1 MKNLLILLTP
11 IVVLVGFF
19 GLRSDME
26 KSSVK
31 SIETGLNYTAVA
43 DGDPIFSY
51 DKNYI
56 LGSIFYDEDAEMHVV
71 SVNTENARAHLRSKH
86 GRGHSFDSL
95 TVVNNHL
102 YLYFSK
108 GSKIFAQ
115 DVNLGS
121 RDWVNSDLKF
131 GYAETHSCDAE
142 CVSTAICESCYFM
155 RDNGRILGCNC
166 GQSSMVCCHTITAYS
181 FGYR

>member
-1 MKNLLILLTP
+1 M
-11 IVVLVGFF
+11 GFF
-19 GLRSDME
+19 GLRSDIE
-26 KSSVK
+26 KLSVK
-31 SIETGLNYTAVA
+31 SIEPGVDYSGGV

-51 DKNYI
+51 DKNYF

-71 SVNTENARAHLRSKH
+71 SVNTENAKAHLASKH

-95 TVVNNHL
+95 TVVKNHL
-102 YLYFSK
+102 YLYFNK

-131 GYAETHSCDAE
+131 GYAGTHSCDAE
-142 CVSTAICESCYFM
+142 CVSTAICESCSFM
-155 RDNGRILGCNC
+155 RDNGKIVDCNC
-166 GQSSMVCCHTITAYS
+166 DQSSMVCCHTIKGYS